1 MSWVRQRNERSHVP
15 SSGIVSRPSPEPVLP
30 SVSDDSSPLDG
41 KLDPSAELDT
51 RGLLIRFTTGVLGL
65 LGAFAVLG
73 MLIREPLERVAAA
86 WVAATGLAGM
96 FVAIGVLD
104 SIPTPIPPDLFTG
117 FAYMGKLPF
126 WQIAG
131 VASAASVTGGSAAW
145 LVARRFRTTDW
156 FKRFIL
162 GRGARPYALVKR
174 YGTIALVLGAVSPL
188 PFSLTCYA
196 AGALGMSY
204 RRFFSVAILRA
215 PRIVFYLAL
224 IRLGWVGV

>member
-1 MSWVRQRNERSHVP
+1 MPPAPDDVRAMD
-15 SSGIVSRPSPEPVLP
+15 GSP
-30 SVSDDSSPLDG
+30 
-41 KLDPSAELDT
+41 DPAAELDT
-51 RGLLIRFTTGVLGL
+51 RGLLIRFTVGVFGL
-65 LGAFAVLG
+65 LGVFAVLG
-73 MLIREPLERVAAA
+73 AVIREPLERAAEA

-131 VASAASVTGGSAAW
+131 VASAASVTGGTAAW

-156 FKRFIL
+156 FKRFIH
-162 GRGARPYALVKR
+162 GRGAGPYALVKR

-196 AGALGMSY
+196 AGALGMPYS
-204 RRFFSVAILRA
+204 RFFAVAMLRA

-224 IRLGWVGV
+224 IRLGWVGA

>member
-1 MSWVRQRNERSHVP
+1 VP
-15 SSGIVSRPSPEPVLP
+15 PAP
-30 SVSDDSSPLDG
+30 DDSRALDG
-41 KLDPSAELDT
+41 GVDPAAELDA
-51 RGLLIRFTTGVLGL
+51 RGLIIRFTVGVFGL
-65 LGAFAVLG
+65 LTVFG
-73 MLIREPLERVAAA
+73 MLGVVIREPLEAAA
-86 WVAATGLAGM
+86 QAWVGATGLAGM

-117 FAYMGKLPF
+117 FAYVGKLPF

-131 VASAASVTGGSAAW
+131 VASAASVSGGTAAW
-145 LVARRFRTTDW
+145 LVARRFRTTAW
-156 FKRFIL
+156 FKRFIH
-162 GRGARPYALVKR
+162 GRGAGAYALVKR

-196 AGALGMSY
+196 AGTLGMPY
-204 RRFFSVAILRA
+204 RRFFAVAMLRA

>member
-1 MSWVRQRNERSHVP
+1 MWWVRQRNEP
-15 SSGIVSRPSPEPVLP
+15 SLTACAGIGARPLPEPTLP
-30 SVSDDSSPLDG
+30 PVSDDSSASDERT
-41 KLDPSAELDT
+41 DPSAELDT
-51 RGLLIRFTTGVLGL
+51 RGLIIRFTVGVIGL

-73 MLIREPLERVAAA
+73 VLIREPLERVAEA

-104 SIPTPIPPDLFTG
+104 SVPTPIPPDLFTG

-126 WQIAG
+126 WHIAG
-131 VASAASVTGGSAAW
+131 VASAASMTGGSAAW
-145 LVARRFRTTDW
+145 LVAHRFRTTDW
-156 FKRFIL
+156 FKRFIH

-204 RRFFSVAILRA
+204 RRFFSVAMLRA